1 MTQITSL
8 EGYFCPPDMS
18 IRDALARLNAT
29 EHVFQLVVQPD
40 RLLLG
45 TLTDGD
51 VRRALL
57 RGVSLDAPVRDSMHV
72 NFLAGRAGEDGE
84 NRLLLATG
92 DRLVAFLPILNPAG
106 EVVDALVHG
115 RDVGIERALVMA
127 GGFGRRLGEHTRETP
142 KPLLPVGGRPILDHV
157 LANLE
162 NFGVR
167 DVYVSVHYHA
177 HQISRFVESR
187 ANRSHISMIEESQP
201 LGTAGALGH
210 IGADGQGPILVINGD
225 VITSVDLA
233 ALHDFH
239 VGDALD
245 ATIGVARYDVEVP
258 FGVVRSGADGL
269 FAGIDEKPR
278 ISNFVAAGVY
288 YMSVKIAALVAKDQ
302 PLDMP
307 DLLNRGKSQ
316 GFKIGIFPIHE
327 YWTDVG
333 RPADLEAADA
343 DHKNI
348 ASADN

>member
-1 MTQITSL
+1 MTNITSL
-8 EGYFCPPDMS
+8 EGYFCPPDIS
-18 IRDALARLNAT
+18 IREALARLNAT
-29 EHVFQLVVQPD
+29 DHVFQLVVRSD
-40 RLLLG
+40 RLLMG

-57 RGVSLDAPVRDSMHV
+57 RGVSLDAPVHESMHQ
-72 NFLAGRAGEDGE
+72 NFLAGRVGEDGD
-84 NRLLLATG
+84 NRSLLAKDT
-92 DRLVAFLPILNPAG
+92 RLVTFLPILNPQG
-106 EVVDALVHG
+106 EVVEVLVHG
-115 RDVGIERALVMA
+115 RDAGIERALIMA
-127 GGFGRRLGEHTRETP
+127 GGFGRRLGDQTRETP

-162 NFGVR
+162 NSGVR

-177 HQISRFVESR
+177 DQIRRFIETR
-187 ANRSHISMIEESQP
+187 ANRTRIGMIEESQP

-210 IGADGQGPILVINGD
+210 IDFEGQAPILVINGD
-225 VITSVDLA
+225 VITSVDLV

-288 YMSVKIAALVAKDQ
+288 YLSAQIAALVEKDR

-307 DLLNRGKSQ
+307 DLLNQSKDRGL
-316 GFKIGIFPIHE
+316 KIGIFPIHE

-333 RPADLEAADA
+333 SPADLEAAVAVHQDSTNA
-343 DHKNI
+343 DK
-348 ASADN
+348 